1 MRVPLSWLREYAP
14 VPEDA
19 TAEQVME
26 TMVSVGFEEEEVHRP
41 SDQIQGPVVVG
52 QVLSRE
58 PEEHSNGKTVNWC
71 QVRVV
76 PEGQEQPLTG
86 KGIDPSGVQGIVCGA
101 HNFEVGDKV
110 VVTLP
115 GAVLH
120 GDFRI
125 TPRKTYGHT
134 SAGMIA
140 SVRELGIGED
150 HDGILV
156 LSRIGLDPE
165 VGSDALDLLGLYD
178 QAAEI
183 NVTPDRGYGFSIRGV
198 AREYSHAVNQP
209 FHDFV
214 LDAADRA
221 PHTNDDDNA
230 GFPVEL
236 ADQNPI
242 NGVPG
247 CDRFV
252 TRVVT
257 GIDPQAPTPPWMA
270 SRLRL
275 AGIRSLSLPVDI
287 SNYVMLEYG
296 QPLHFYDLAQVREKI
311 TVRRA
316 QPGETLTTLDD
327 KQRTLDPEDLLIAD
341 ASGPIGVAGVMGGAS
356 TEVGGQ
362 TADVLVEAAHFDP
375 ITIARSARRH
385 RLPSEASKR
394 FERGVDPT
402 IQAAAAQRAVELLV
416 QLAGGTARND
426 AGDVRT
432 EQRPQPQQVRLS
444 ATYPAR
450 RVGVDYSPE
459 RIQQLLTQIGCTL
472 EADSNDDDAWLVTPP
487 SWRSDLVD
495 QEDLAEEVARLDGYH
510 KIPSRLPVAPPGR
523 GLTEDQTGRRRV
535 LNTLAAA
542 GLTEVLDYPFVSQ
555 TENQLWGTAQAG
567 AQVPSVKLFNPM
579 AETKGHLRV
588 SLLPAMLETLRRN
601 HSRGFR
607 DLALFQAGVVFL
619 PGQQLG
625 SAHVPA
631 GAVKLDQEVL
641 EDLNAGIPD
650 QPWRVAVVL
659 AGQAAA
665 PSPGVSPDALD
676 WRDALDYA
684 VMIGA
689 AVGVELDIAQGAH
702 QAFHPGRTA
711 QISTPDGQP
720 VGWAGELHPQVVAA
734 GNLPERTCAV
744 ELDLSAIVAARPAG
758 VQAQELSVQTAATQD
773 VALLVDQALPAGE
786 LLRTLREGAGEL
798 LEDVRVFDV
807 YQGERLPAGQKS
819 VALAMRFRAPDRTLT
834 ADEASASRQA
844 AVDLAAQRHGAVL
857 RG

>member
-1 MRVPLSWLREYAP
+1 MRVPLSWLRDYAP

-19 TAEQVME
+19 TAEQVLD
-26 TMVSVGFEEEEVHRP
+26 TMVTVGFEEEEVHRP
-41 SDQIQGPVVVG
+41 TDEIQGPVVVG

-76 PEGQEQPLTG
+76 PEGQEQTLTG
-86 KGIDPSGVQGIVCGA
+86 KGIDPTGVQGIVCGA

-115 GAVLH
+115 GAVLP

-165 VGSDALDLLGLYD
+165 IGADALELLGLYD
-178 QAAEI
+178 EAAEI

-221 PHTNDDDNA
+221 PQANDDA

-257 GIDPQAPTPPWMA
+257 GINPEAPTPPWMA

-287 SNYVMLEYG
+287 SNYVMLEFG
-296 QPLHFYDLAQVREKI
+296 QPLHFYDLATLQDKI

-316 QPGETLTTLDD
+316 QAGETLTTLDD
-327 KQRTLDPEDLLIAD
+327 KQRTLDPEDLLITD
-341 ASGPIGVAGVMGGAS
+341 ASGPIGIAGVMGGAS
-356 TEVGGQ
+356 TEVNAQ

-416 QLAGGTARND
+416 ELAGGSAQD
-426 AGDVRT
+426 AAGDVVAG
-432 EQRPQPQQVRLS
+432 QRPEPQAVRLE
-444 ATYPAR
+444 ADYPAQ
-450 RVGVDYSPE
+450 RVGVEYSPE
-459 RIQQLLTQIGCTL
+459 RIEELLIQIGCSL
-472 EADSNDDDAWLVTPP
+472 ESTTAGEGQTAWMVTPP
-487 SWRSDLVD
+487 SWRSDLVA

-510 KIPSRLPVAPPGR
+510 KIPSRLPVAHPGR
-523 GLTEDQTGRRRV
+523 GLTRQQIGRRRV
-535 LNTLAAA
+535 MNTLAAA

-555 TENQLWGTAQAG
+555 AENNLWGDARAG
-567 AQVPSVKLFNPM
+567 THVPSIKLFNPISE
-579 AETKGHLRV
+579 AKGWMRV
-588 SLLPAMLETLRRN
+588 SLLPGLLETLRRN

-607 DLALFQAGVVFL
+607 DLALFQAGLVFL
-619 PGQQLG
+619 PASQVG
-625 SAHVPA
+625 SRHVPA
-631 GAVKLDQEVL
+631 GGLKLDDDVL
-641 EDLNAGIPD
+641 ADVNAGIPE
-650 QPWRVAVVL
+650 QPWRVGVVL
-659 AGQAAA
+659 AGQEA
-665 PSPGVSPDALD
+665 PTAPGMGARTLGWQDAV
-676 WRDALDYA
+676 DYA
-684 VMIGA
+684 FMVA
-689 AVGVELDIAQGAH
+689 DTLGVEMQVANGSHQG
-702 QAFHPGRTA
+702 FHPGRTA
-711 QISTPDGQP
+711 TFTTADGAL
-720 VGWAGELHPQVVAA
+720 VGWAGELHPQIVAA
-734 GNLPERTCAV
+734 GNLSERTCAV
-744 ELDLSAIVAARPAG
+744 ELDLDALLAARPDG
-758 VQAQELSVQTAATQD
+758 VQAQDLSVHTAATQD
-773 VALLVDQALPAGE
+773 VALLVDADLPAGV
-786 LLRTLREGAGEL
+786 LVTTLREGAGDL

-807 YQGERLPAGQKS
+807 YQGDRLPAGQKS

-834 ADEASASRQA
+834 ADEASASREA
-844 AVDLAAQRHGAVL
+844 AVALAAERHGAVL

>member
-19 TAEQVME
+19 RAEQVLD
-26 TMVSVGFEEEEVHRP
+26 TMVTVGFEEEDVHRP
-41 SDQIQGPVVVG
+41 SDAIQGPVVVG

-115 GAVLH
+115 GAVLP

-156 LSRIGLDPE
+156 LSRIGLDPQI
-165 VGSDALDLLGLYD
+165 GADALDLLGLYD
-178 QAAEI
+178 EAAEI
-183 NVTPDRGYGFSIRGV
+183 NVTPDRGYGFSMRGV

-214 LDAADRA
+214 LDAAGRA
-221 PHTNDDDNA
+221 PQANDDA
-230 GFPVEL
+230 GFPVDL
-236 ADQNPI
+236 ADQTPI

-257 GIDPQAPTPPWMA
+257 GINPEAPTPPWMA

-287 SNYVMLEYG
+287 SNYVMLEFG
-296 QPLHFYDLAQVREKI
+296 QPLHFYDLATLQEKI

-316 QPGETLTTLDD
+316 QAGETLTTLDD
-327 KQRTLDPEDLLIAD
+327 KQRTLDPEDLLITD
-341 ASGPIGVAGVMGGAS
+341 ASGPIGIAGVMGGAA
-356 TEVGGQ
+356 TEVGAQ
-362 TADVLVEAAHFDP
+362 TTDVLVEAAHFDP

-416 QLAGGTARND
+416 ELAGGTVQD
-426 AGDVRT
+426 GAGDVLAG
-432 EQRPQPQQVRLS
+432 QRPEPQPVRLE
-444 ATYPAR
+444 AGYPAQ
-450 RVGVDYSPE
+450 RVGVEYSPD
-459 RIQQLLTQIGCTL
+459 RIEELLTQIGCSMEPTTA
-472 EADSNDDDAWLVTPP
+472 ADGQTVWTVTPP
-487 SWRSDLVD
+487 SWRSDLVAP
-495 QEDLAEEVARLDGYH
+495 EDLAEEVARLDGYH

-523 GLTEDQTGRRRV
+523 GLTRDQIGRRRV
-535 LNTLAAA
+535 MNTLAAA

-555 TENQLWGTAQAG
+555 AENNLWGAAEDG
-567 AQVPSVKLFNPM
+567 AEVAAIKLFNPISE
-579 AETKGHLRV
+579 AKGWMRV
-588 SLLPAMLETLRRN
+588 SLLPGLLDTLRRN
-601 HSRGFR
+601 YARGFR
-607 DLALFQAGVVFL
+607 DLTLFQSGLVFL
-619 PGQQLG
+619 HGDQVG
-625 SAHVPA
+625 SAHIPA
-631 GAVKLDQEVL
+631 GGVPLDDAVLADV
-641 EDLNAGIPD
+641 NAGIPR
-650 QPWRVAVVL
+650 QPWRVGVVL
-659 AGQAAA
+659 AGQEA
-665 PSPGVSPDALD
+665 PTAPGLTPRPLGWQDALD
-676 WRDALDYA
+676 HAFMVADTL
-684 VMIGA
+684 
-689 AVGVELDIAQGAH
+689 GVELKVAQGTH
-702 QAFHPGRTA
+702 QGFHPGRTA
-711 QISTPDGQP
+711 RFTTEDGVF
-720 VGWAGELHPQVVAA
+720 VGWAGELHPQILAA
-734 GNLPERTCAV
+734 GNLPERACAV
-744 ELDLSAIVAARPAG
+744 ELDLDTLLAARPDG
-758 VQAQELSVQTAATQD
+758 VQAQDLSVHTPATQD
-773 VALLVDQALPAGE
+773 VALLVDADLPAGH
-786 LLRTLREGAGEL
+786 LVATLREGAGDL
-798 LEDVRVFDV
+798 LEEVRVFDV
-807 YQGERLPAGQKS
+807 YQGDRLPDGQKS

-834 ADEASASRQA
+834 ADEASASREA
-844 AVDLAAQRHGAVL
+844 AVALAAERHGAVL

>member
-19 TAEQVME
+19 TAEQVLA
-26 TMVSVGFEEEEVHRP
+26 TMVTVGFEEEEVHRP
-41 SDQIQGPVVVG
+41 ADEIHGPVVVG

-76 PEGQEQPLTG
+76 PEGQEQTLEG
-86 KGIDPSGVQGIVCGA
+86 KGIEPSGVQGIVCGA
-101 HNFEVGDKV
+101 HNFDVGDKV

-115 GAVLH
+115 GAVLP

-165 VGSDALDLLGLYD
+165 IGADALNLLGLYD

-183 NVTPDRGYGFSIRGV
+183 NVTPDRGYGFSLRGV

-214 LDAADRA
+214 LDAAQRA
-221 PHTNDDDNA
+221 PQANDDA

-236 ADQNPI
+236 TDQDPI

-257 GIDPQAPTPPWMA
+257 GINPEAPTPPWMA

-287 SNYVMLEYG
+287 SNYVMLEFG
-296 QPLHFYDLAQVREKI
+296 QPLHFYDLAKVQEKI

-316 QPGETLTTLDD
+316 QAGETLTTLDD
-327 KQRTLDPEDLLIAD
+327 KQRKLDPEDLLITD
-341 ASGPIGVAGVMGGAS
+341 ASGPIGIAGVMGGAS
-356 TEVGGQ
+356 TEVGAQ
-362 TADVLVEAAHFDP
+362 STDVLVEAAHFDP

-416 QLAGGTARND
+416 ELAGGSAQD
-426 AGDVRT
+426 GAGDVVT
-432 EQRPQPQQVRLS
+432 GQRPQPQPVRLD
-444 ATYPAR
+444 ADYPAR
-450 RVGVDYSPE
+450 RVGVQYSAE
-459 RIQQLLTQIGCTL
+459 RIQQLLTQIGCAVEPT
-472 EADSNDDDAWLVTPP
+472 DAAQGQTAWMVTPP
-487 SWRSDLVD
+487 SWRSDLVA

-523 GLTEDQTGRRRV
+523 GLTGEQLGRRRV
-535 LNTLAAA
+535 MNTLAAA

-555 TENQLWGTAQAG
+555 AENNLWGAPEAG
-567 AQVPSVKLFNPM
+567 TQVPSVKLFNPISE
-579 AETKGHLRV
+579 AKGWMRV
-588 SLLPAMLETLRRN
+588 SLLPGLLETLRRN
-601 HSRGFR
+601 HARGFR
-607 DLALFQAGVVFL
+607 DAALFQSGVVFL
-619 PGQQLG
+619 AGTQVG
-625 SAHVPA
+625 SEHVPA
-631 GAVKLDQEVL
+631 GGVKLEDHVL
-641 EDLNAGIPD
+641 ADVNAGIPE
-650 QPWRVAVVL
+650 QPWHVGVVL
-659 AGQAAA
+659 AGQEAATA
-665 PSPGVSPDALD
+665 PGLVPRSLG
-676 WRDALDYA
+676 WEDALDYA
-684 VMIGA
+684 FMVGQSL
-689 AVGVELDIAQGAH
+689 GVELHTANGSHQG
-702 QAFHPGRTA
+702 FHPGRTA
-711 QISTPDGQP
+711 RFTTPDGVF
-720 VGWAGELHPQVVAA
+720 VGWAGELHPQVLAS

-744 ELDLSAIVAARPAG
+744 ELDLDALLAARPDG
-758 VQAQELSVQTAATQD
+758 VQAQELSVHTPATQD
-773 VALLVDQALPAGE
+773 VALVVNKDLPAAE
-786 LLRTLREGAGEL
+786 LVNTLREGAGEL
-798 LEDVRVFDV
+798 LEEVRVFDV
-807 YQGERLPAGQKS
+807 YQGDRVPDGQKS

-834 ADEASASRQA
+834 ADEASASREA
-844 AVDLAAQRHGAVL
+844 AVALASERHGAIL